1 MKRFKP
7 YFHYLRPV
15 RIKLI
20 IGILAGVI
28 GGAAMSA
35 GLPLMMDKVFPV
47 IFSSEDTGT
56 TKDAPAWL
64 EWLAGEHILIVACL
78 MLPAIFVVSG
88 VCNYISKLLL
98 NYVGLKVLEDIRID
112 VFRRLQKLS
121 LGFHGKQKGGDLLGR
136 VMGDTQRLQQV
147 LSKVIRDMI
156 VLPGTL
162 IGSIATL
169 IYLSWR
175 DSSVLFML
183 AGLLTVPLCVFPIR
197 IFVKR
202 LAKKAS
208 LMANKQGDIS
218 AIVSE
223 NLASQPAIRAYLM
236 EENQVQKLKEDTAKF
251 LEYNMGVQKYGYL
264 VSPSVEI
271 VSAIGI
277 GIAIYFGSINGLTL
291 QKFLPL
297 LLALYAAYNPV
308 KKLGNLSSLMREG
321 EAALDRLEFIIHSKD
336 EILDRKDAQSF
347 GEARGSIVIKD
358 GQFSYGEEIILDDLN
373 VNVEAGETIA
383 LVGESG
389 SGKSTFVSLIPRF
402 FEVQKGEVTVDGI
415 NVNQILKSDLRKNIA
430 LVSQQPLL
438 FRGSIA
444 ENILIGKPSASRE
457 EVMKAAKDA
466 SAHEFISGLPEG
478 YDTHLG
484 ERGEGLSGGQKQR
497 IVIARAFLKD
507 APILILD
514 EATSALDSESEAK
527 IQEELKKLSVGR
539 TTFLIAHRF
548 SSIRDANR
556 ILVFA
561 KSPEGGKIIADGPH
575 EEIYQNCD
583 VYKSLYDKQK

>member
-1 MKRFKP
+1 MKRFRP
-7 YFHYLRPV
+7 YFHYLKPV
-15 RIKLI
+15 RVKLVV
-20 IGILAGVI
+20 GILAGII

-35 GLPLMMDKVFPV
+35 GLPLMVDKVFPV
-47 IFSSEDTGT
+47 IFASKDTGKT
-56 TKDAPAWL
+56 EEAPAWID
-64 EWLAGEHILIVACL
+64 WLAGEHILIVACL
-78 MLPAIFVVSG
+78 MLPAIFVLSG
-88 VCNYISKLLL
+88 VCNYLSKLLL

-112 VFRRLQKLS
+112 VFGRLQRLS

-156 VLPGTL
+156 ILPGTL
-162 IGSIATL
+162 IGSIVAL
-169 IYLSWR
+169 IILSMQ
-175 DSSVLFML
+175 DNSVLFML
-183 AGLLTVPLCVFPIR
+183 VGLLSVPLCVFPVR
-197 IFVKR
+197 ILVKR

-208 LMANKQGDIS
+208 LMAGKQGDIS

-236 EENQVQKLKEDTAKF
+236 EDDQVKKLKEDTGKF
-251 LEYNMGVQKYGYL
+251 LEYNMGVQRYGYL

-271 VSAIGI
+271 VSSIGI
-277 GIAIYFGSINGLTL
+277 GVAIYFGSINGLTL
-291 QKFLPL
+291 EKFIPL
-297 LLALYAAYNPV
+297 LLALYAAYNPI

-321 EAALDRLEFIIHSKD
+321 EASLDRLEFILDSKD
-336 EILDRKDAQSF
+336 EILDSDRAKPY
-347 GEARGSIVIKD
+347 GVARGDVSFENC
-358 GQFSYGEEIILDDLN
+358 QFSYEDNVILADVD
-373 VNVEAGETIA
+373 VSVKSGETIA

-389 SGKSTFVSLIPRF
+389 AGKSTFVSLILRF
-402 FEVQKGEVTVDGI
+402 FEVQQGAVKVDGI
-415 NVNQILKSDLRKNIA
+415 NVKDMLKSDLRKNIA

-438 FRGSIA
+438 FRGTVA
-444 ENILIGKPSASRE
+444 ENILIGKPEGTRE
-457 EVMKAAKDA
+457 EVIAAAKNA
-466 SAHEFISGLPEG
+466 SAHEFISGLPDG
-478 YDTHLG
+478 YDTVLG
-484 ERGEGLSGGQKQR
+484 ERGEGLSGGQRQR